1 MKKIIFT
8 IKIIN
13 LNTKIFTKKIIVAFI
28 LKINSGSIYIK
39 IVLIN

>member
-13 LNTKIFTKKIIVAFI
+13 LNTKIFAKKIIVAFI